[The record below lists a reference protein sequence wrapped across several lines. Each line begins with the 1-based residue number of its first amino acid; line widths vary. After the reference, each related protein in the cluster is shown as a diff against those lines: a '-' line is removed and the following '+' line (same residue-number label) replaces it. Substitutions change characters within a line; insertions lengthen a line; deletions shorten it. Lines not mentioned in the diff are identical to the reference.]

1 MKLYGK
7 FYKIAAAGCLTL
19 ALFGTLAQTPAFAG
33 PAQELGQETT
43 KPGPAGGSHAA
54 VDHSYYNQK
63 ITNPV
68 VKPSADYGYD
78 QMVQD
83 LFALASRYPGTMTL
97 QAVGQSADGRAIY
110 DAIVGN
116 PAVRERQLQNI

>member
-63 ITNPV
+63 ITNPTE
-68 VKPSADYGYD
+68 KEKK
-78 QMVQD
+78 Q
-83 LFALASRYPGTMTL
+83 
-97 QAVGQSADGRAIY
+97 
-110 DAIVGN
+110 
-116 PAVRERQLQNI
+116 